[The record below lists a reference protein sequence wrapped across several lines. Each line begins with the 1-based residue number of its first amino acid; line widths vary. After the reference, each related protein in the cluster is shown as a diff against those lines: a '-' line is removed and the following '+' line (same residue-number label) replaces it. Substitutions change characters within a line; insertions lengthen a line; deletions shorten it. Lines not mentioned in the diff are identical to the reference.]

1 MTRRGLCVSSAVPHP
16 HYHLS
21 SLHWSRLIADP
32 AQVMKLRGYEDAR
45 RDSIESRFY
54 QTFLLLDLHFLSGP
68 LIPIFYYFIIVFA
81 GFWYIFPYVGYEGC
95 WVAVPGQCGPHL
107 PAWLLHN
114 PPDSAPDCRDT
125 EMRCKL
131 CSRKPDTQGWHERCS
146 EKILKVA
153 KNILQKHKNIREEA
167 ETGAGHNCQ

>member
-1 MTRRGLCVSSAVPHP
+1 MLAMKDAGWLCLVSVARTCLPGCCTSI
-16 HYHLS
+16 HY
-21 SLHWSRLIADP
+21 
-32 AQVMKLRGYEDAR
+32 
-45 RDSIESRFY
+45 
-54 QTFLLLDLHFLSGP
+54 
-68 LIPIFYYFIIVFA
+68 
-81 GFWYIFPYVGYEGC
+81 C
-95 WVAVPGQCGPHL
+95 
-107 PAWLLHN
+107 

-131 CSRKPDTQGWHERCS
+131 CSRKPDTQSWHERCS

>member
-1 MTRRGLCVSSAVPHP
+1 MTRLGLCVSSAVPHP
-16 HYHLS
+16 HIIT
-21 SLHWSRLIADP
+21 SLVCTDWSRLIVDP
-32 AQVMKLRGYEDAR
+32 AQGTTLRGYEDAR

-107 PAWLLHN
+107 PAWLLHQH
-114 PPDSAPDCRDT
+114 PLLPARFG
-125 EMRCKL
+125 
-131 CSRKPDTQGWHERCS
+131 SR
-146 EKILKVA
+146 
-153 KNILQKHKNIREEA
+153 LQRYGDEVQ
-167 ETGAGHNCQ
+167 TVL